1 VYLGYDNLSQRDIA
15 LNMTNKNPTIWGIH
29 AGKTGDAHTM
39 IVDGGSIAAATEDPD
54 ENGSPTG

>member
-1 VYLGYDNLSQRDIA
+1 
-15 LNMTNKNPTIWGIH
+15 MTNKNPTIWGIH